1 MDHSTMSADRATD
14 PGADSDRVGATL
26 SRTVLWPSWLVV
38 FALAAFFSLGGSLSA
53 PLRYFPLLASVVL
66 VGLPHGAVD
75 HLAIPRTRDEAP
87 TAGWFARIGLLYAVL
102 GGAYAVLWFLAPV
115 ASAVGF
121 ILLTWVHW
129 GQGDLWPLLAVAGVD
144 HLGSRLQRAL
154 TAAVRGGLPML
165 VPLLSFPNR
174 YRAVVEGIVA
184 RFGLSAAPL
193 DPVFRPETRLAL
205 LAGFALLS
213 VVTLA
218 VGALRADDRSGWAV
232 DAGETALLW
241 WFFWVVPPVFAI
253 GAYFTVWHS
262 LRHVARLVAVDPGG
276 REALARDR
284 PLAALSRFAR
294 DAAPLTAL
302 SLVGLAGL
310 YLAVPNPPT
319 DVPGVVALYL
329 VFIAVLTLPHVV
341 VVAVMDREQA
351 VWTPGGRSPD

>member
-1 MDHSTMSADRATD
+1 VAGAIPGVDLDRPTRETLVR
-14 PGADSDRVGATL
+14 GA
-26 SRTVLWPSWLVV
+26 LWPSWVVTAALLVP
-38 FALAAFFSLGGSLSA
+38 FALGVSVPPRLQYV
-53 PLRYFPLLASVVL
+53 PLVGSVVL
-66 VGLPHGAVD
+66 LGLPHGAVD
-75 HLAIPRTRDEAP
+75 HLALPRVRGETP
-87 TAGWFARIGLLYAVL
+87 TLRRIGVVVLVYLVL
-102 GGAYAVLWFLAPV
+102 GIAYAALWFLAPV

-121 ILLTWVHW
+121 IALTWVHW

-144 HLGSRLQRAL
+144 HLRSRLQRAL

-165 VPLLSFPNR
+165 VPLLSFPDR
-174 YRAVVEGIVA
+174 YRAVLDGIVG
-184 RFGLSAAPL
+184 RFAFSVAAL
-193 DPVFRPETRLAL
+193 DSLFLPDTRLAL
-205 LAGFALLS
+205 LVGFALLS
-213 VVTLA
+213 AGTLA
-218 VGALRADDRSGWAV
+218 LGALRADDRSGWAV
-232 DAGETALLW
+232 DASETALLW

-262 LRHVARLVAVDPGG
+262 LRHVARLVVVDPGG

-284 PLAALSRFAR
+284 PAAAFSRFAR

-302 SLVGLAGL
+302 SLVGLVGL

-351 VWTPGGRSPD
+351 VWTPTKRAVG

>member
-1 MDHSTMSADRATD
+1 MTVDPPADAN
-14 PGADSDRVGATL
+14 ADSDQARPAL
-26 SRTVLWPSWLVV
+26 SRTVLWPSWAIVV
-38 FALAAFFSLGGSLSA
+38 TLAAFFSLGGSLPE
-53 PLRYFPLLASVVL
+53 PLRYLPLLASVVL

-87 TAGWFARIGLLYAVL
+87 TGRWFARIGLLYAVL
-102 GGAYAVLWFLAPV
+102 GGAYAALWFLAPV

-121 ILLTWVHW
+121 IALTWVHW

-144 HLGSRLQRAL
+144 HLRSRLQRAL

-165 VPLLSFPNR
+165 VPLLSFPDR
-174 YRAVVEGIVA
+174 YRAVLDGIVG
-184 RFGLSAAPL
+184 RFAFSVAAL
-193 DPVFRPETRLAL
+193 DSLFLPDTRLAL
-205 LAGFALLS
+205 LVGFALLS
-213 VVTLA
+213 AGTLA
-218 VGALRADDRSGWAV
+218 LGALRADDRSGWAV
-232 DAGETALLW
+232 DASETALLW

-262 LRHVARLVAVDPGG
+262 LRHVARLVVVDPGG

-284 PLAALSRFAR
+284 PAAAFSRFAR

-302 SLVGLAGL
+302 SLVGLVGL

-351 VWTPGGRSPD
+351 VWTPAKRAVG